1 MFRTKPQQHR
11 WLLAIQLL
19 LLCWVFA
26 PAVNANTPPAKAS
39 SAETQLLFG
48 GARSTQC
55 VKAAPLRQQG
65 YVRIGGIDQWVSLN
79 SSDCTL
85 PVILFLHGGP
95 ANPISPFADAIYAG
109 WEQQFTLVQW
119 DQRASGKTWLRNQ
132 PAPGERLTLAQMT
145 QDGLALVQYLQ
156 QILGNRPLILMG
168 SSWGSALGIK
178 MVQQQPDWFAAYV
191 GSSQLVSGRQNSLAS
206 FQAVL
211 KLATAAQDQV
221 ALAQLSKLGPPPY
234 AKPNGILRRLSR
246 QYEAK
251 MATPAPAHWWQ
262 AAPAFELE
270 QHAPAYEAAEEYSF
284 LQFMGFDPETGQTI
298 GGMYHDIELQRD
310 ATELKLPVYFIQG
323 EADLVTVPAVT
334 AAYVNAIKAP
344 HKELIKVAK
353 AGHGPNAASIAAE
366 WKLLQRIRAQLLDNS
381 REL

>member
-1 MFRTKPQQHR
+1 MDNTKQQHSR
-11 WLLAIQLL
+11 SWLLAMPVLL
-19 LLCWVFA
+19 LIWLCA
-26 PAVNANTPPAKAS
+26 PALAANTPIATVAS
-39 SAETQLLFG
+39 ADNQLLFG
-48 GARSTQC
+48 GSRATQC
-55 VKAAPLRQQG
+55 AAAAPLRQQG
-65 YVRIGGIDQWVSLN
+65 YVRIGGIEQWVSLN

-95 ANPISPFADAIYAG
+95 ANPVSPFADAIYAG

-132 PAPGERLTLAQMT
+132 PAAGERLTLAQMT

-191 GSSQLVSGRQNSLAS
+191 GSSQLVSGPQNSLAS

-270 QHAPAYEAAEEYSF
+270 KHAPAYEAAEEYSF
-284 LQFMGFDPETGQTI
+284 LQFMGFDPETGNTT

-310 ATELKLPVYFIQG
+310 ATVLKLPVYFIQG

-334 AAYVNAIKAP
+334 AAYVNAIQAL
-344 HKELIKVAK
+344 HKELIMVPK

-366 WKLLQRIRAQLLDNS
+366 WQLLQRIRVQLVGK
-381 REL
+381 

>member
-1 MFRTKPQQHR
+1 MDNTKQQHSR
-11 WLLAIQLL
+11 SWLLAMPVLL
-19 LLCWVFA
+19 LSWLCA
-26 PAVNANTPPAKAS
+26 PALAANAPAAAAAS
-39 SAETQLLFG
+39 ADNQLLFG
-48 GARSTQC
+48 GSRATQC
-55 VKAAPLRQQG
+55 AVAAPLRQQG
-65 YVRIGGIDQWVSLN
+65 YVRIGGIEQWVSLN

-132 PAPGERLTLAQMT
+132 PAAGERQTLAQMT

-191 GSSQLVSGRQNSLAS
+191 GSSQLVSGPQNSLAS
-206 FQAVL
+206 YQAVL
-211 KLATAAQDQV
+211 KLATAAQDQA
-221 ALAQLSKLGPPPY
+221 ALAQLTKLGPPPY

-270 QHAPAYEAAEEYSF
+270 KHAPAYEAAEEYSF
-284 LQFMGFDPETGQTI
+284 LQFMGFDPVTGNTT
-298 GGMYHDIELQRD
+298 GGMYHDIELQRG
-310 ATELKLPVYFIQG
+310 ATVLKLPVYFIQG

-334 AAYVNAIKAP
+334 AAYVNAIQAP
-344 HKELIKVAK
+344 HKELIMVSK
-353 AGHGPNAASIAAE
+353 AGHGPNAASITAE
-366 WKLLQRIRAQLLDNS
+366 WQLLQRIRAKLPGQ
-381 REL
+381 

>member
-1 MFRTKPQQHR
+1 MDNIKQQHHAR
-11 WLLAIQLL
+11 SWLLAIPALL
-19 LLCWVFA
+19 LSWLVA
-26 PAVNANTPPAKAS
+26 PAVAASIPTAKTMTT
-39 SAETQLLFG
+39 ETQLLFG
-48 GARSTQC
+48 GARSRQC
-55 VKAAPLRQQG
+55 VNAAPLRQQG
-65 YVRIGGIDQWVSLN
+65 YVRIGGIEQWISLN
-79 SSDCTL
+79 STDCTL

-95 ANPISPFADAIYAG
+95 ANPISPFADAIYTG

-132 PAPGERLTLAQMT
+132 PVAGERLTLAQMT

-168 SSWGSALGIK
+168 SSWGAALGIK
-178 MVQQQPDWFAAYV
+178 MVHQQPDWFAAYV
-191 GSSQLVSGRQNSLAS
+191 GSSQLVSGPQNSLAS

-211 KLATAAQDQV
+211 KLATAAQDQA
-221 ALAQLSKLGPPPY
+221 ALAQLTKLGPPPY

-251 MATPAPAHWWQ
+251 MAEPAPAHWWQ

-284 LQFMGFDPETGQTI
+284 LQFMGFDPETGQTTK
-298 GGMYHDIELQRD
+298 GMYHDIELQRD

-344 HKELIKVAK
+344 HKELIRVAK

-366 WKLLQRIRAQLLDNS
+366 WEVLQRIRAQLVDK
-381 REL
+381 

>member
-1 MFRTKPQQHR
+1 MDNTKQQHSR
-11 WLLAIQLL
+11 SWLLAMPVLL
-19 LLCWVFA
+19 LSWLCA
-26 PAVNANTPPAKAS
+26 PALAANTPAATAAS
-39 SAETQLLFG
+39 ADNQLLFG
-48 GARSTQC
+48 GTRATQC
-55 VKAAPLRQQG
+55 AVAAPLRQQG
-65 YVRIGGIDQWVSLN
+65 YVRIGGIEQWISLN

-132 PAPGERLTLAQMT
+132 PTAGERLTLAQMT

-191 GSSQLVSGRQNSLAS
+191 GSSQLVSGPQNSLAS
-206 FQAVL
+206 YQAVL

-251 MATPAPAHWWQ
+251 MATPAPARWWQ

-270 QHAPAYEAAEEYSF
+270 KHAPAYEAAEEYSF
-284 LQFMGFDPETGQTI
+284 LQFMGFDPATGQTTS
-298 GGMYHDIELQRD
+298 GMYHDIELQRD
-310 ATELKLPVYFIQG
+310 ATVLKLPVYFIQG
-323 EADLVTVPAVT
+323 EADLVTVPANT
-334 AAYVNAIKAP
+334 RAYVNAIQAP
-344 HKELIKVAK
+344 HKELIMVPK
-353 AGHGPNAASIAAE
+353 AGHGPNAASITAE
-366 WKLLQRIRAQLLDNS
+366 WQLLQRIRAQLVGK
-381 REL
+381 

>member
-1 MFRTKPQQHR
+1 MDNTKQQHSR
-11 WLLAIQLL
+11 SWLLAMPVLL
-19 LLCWVFA
+19 LIWLCA
-26 PAVNANTPPAKAS
+26 PALAANTPIATVAS
-39 SAETQLLFG
+39 ADNQLLFG
-48 GARSTQC
+48 GSRATQC
-55 VKAAPLRQQG
+55 AAAAPLRQQG
-65 YVRIGGIDQWVSLN
+65 YVRIGGIEQWVSLN

-95 ANPISPFADAIYAG
+95 ANPVSPFADAIYAG

-132 PAPGERLTLAQMT
+132 PAAGERLTLAQMT

-191 GSSQLVSGRQNSLAS
+191 GSSQLVSGPQNSLAS

-270 QHAPAYEAAEEYSF
+270 KHAPAYEAAEEYSF
-284 LQFMGFDPETGQTI
+284 LQFMGFDPETGNTT

-310 ATELKLPVYFIQG
+310 ATVLKLPVYFIQG

-334 AAYVNAIKAP
+334 AAYVNAIQAL
-344 HKELIKVAK
+344 HKELIMVPK
-353 AGHGPNAASIAAE
+353 AGHGPNTASIAAE
-366 WKLLQRIRAQLLDNS
+366 WQLLQRIRVQLVGK
-381 REL
+381 